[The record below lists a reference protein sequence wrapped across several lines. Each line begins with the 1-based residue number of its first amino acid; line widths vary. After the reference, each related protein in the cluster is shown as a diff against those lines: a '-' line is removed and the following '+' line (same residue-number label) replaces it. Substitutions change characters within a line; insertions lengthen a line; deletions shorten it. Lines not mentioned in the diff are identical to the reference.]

1 MTSQTPDQIAA
12 RWAQGLASA
21 TQKITD
27 GVNAVTVSPGQ
38 AASRQKAVYIA
49 NVNANA
55 DKWAAKVAAV
65 SVQQWQQAT
74 VTKGIPRIATGAAA
88 SQPKF
93 ATFMGQLLPYISRQV
108 AALPPRG
115 NLQQNIARMTA
126 FVQGMAQ
133 FSQTGG

>member
-1 MTSQTPDQIAA
+1 MTSQSPDQIAA

-27 GVNAVTVSPGQ
+27 GVNAVSTPPGQ
-38 AASRQKAVYIA
+38 AAARQKAVYVA
-49 NVNANA
+49 NVNASA
-55 DKWAAKVAAV
+55 DKWASKVSAV
-65 SVQQWQQAT
+65 STQQWQQAT
-74 VTKGIPRIATGAAA
+74 IAKGIPRIATGAAA

-93 ATFMGQLLPYISRQV
+93 SAFMGKLLPYITQQV
-108 AALPPRG
+108 NALPPRG

-133 FSQTGG
+133 FTQ

>member
-1 MTSQTPDQIAA
+1 MTTQTPDQIAA

-38 AASRQKAVYIA
+38 AAARQKAVYVA
-49 NVNANA
+49 NVNASA
-55 DKWAAKVAAV
+55 DKWAAKVSAV
-65 SVQQWQQAT
+65 SVQQWQQST

-108 AALPPRG
+108 QGLPPRG
-115 NLQQNIARMTA
+115 NLQQNIARMTQ